1 MQTEIEEYLAW
12 KATYAESAYRSYK
25 SPLKSFSKFIDKNPR
40 QVTLAEIV
48 AFANLVKRNYSPQY
62 ATYIMTVVRNLVS
75 YLNDTGPC
83 SISPRVIKA
92 GRVPYSRRVVVTEDD
107 FGKMIKVCREDTF
120 TALRDKLIISLLWDT
135 GVRVSELCAITID
148 DIDIQERLCTVPTR
162 KARGERYITWSTDTQ
177 NILIKY
183 LGVRLCI
190 NNRPELLISYANRSK
205 VKQAV
210 DTRTVQRVIKKVND
224 DAGIT
229 KNITPH
235 SFRHGKAHKMLSMG
249 ANVKEIQATLG
260 HSENNPTASFRYL
273 RLEQGE
279 LRKIIKKYV

>member
-12 KATYAESAYRSYK
+12 KGTYAESACKSYK
-25 SPLKSFSKFIDKNPR
+25 SPLKNFSKFIDKNPR
-40 QVTLAEIV
+40 QVTLTEIV

-92 GRVPYSRRVVVTEDD
+92 GRVPYSRRVVVTGEDFD
-107 FGKMIKVCREDTF
+107 RMIKECREDTF
-120 TALRDKLIISLLWDT
+120 TALRDKLIICLLWDT

-162 KARGERYITWSTDTQ
+162 KARGERYITWSTSTQ

-205 VKQAV
+205 TKQAV
-210 DTRTVQRVIKKVND
+210 DTRTIQRIVKGIKTAADIN
-224 DAGIT
+224 

-235 SFRHGKAHKMLSMG
+235 SFRHGKAHRMLSLG